1 LNQIFG
7 TGSQSDVDEGSKK
20 LPESEW
26 IDNSDKASSFA
37 DTLLSVN
44 RDEDGNYSPIGILN
58 GLVSNSGVGYTS
70 TDPNLVS
77 FIDDGS
83 ELSDYQKEKIDEINS
98 ASNTGN
104 SSEENSEDSDTA
116 TTSSDE
122 VSFKDAVQ
130 KIMRSYTGNDDW
142 DFYTDYADLAENGD
156 ADTWRQIYQSPEL
169 MQGYIDQYGLDTD
182 GDGTISDDEANAWYN
197 KMKEEN
203 VSDLNFTNDD
213 EITSRIFGNTGEGS
227 NNDIVDALLNS
238 LSAQLIESDNSDDQT
253 YYNLVNLFTP
263 YYEDDEGNVE
273 AGVTDLQR
281 LNNAVKLSYIL
292 EAMDNGNN
300 NSIDMGDN
308 DEDVANYMNS
318 LLANINGGDAGNT
331 FSLEDLKGQDAG
343 NGASYYANTSS
354 PASSGAEE
362 FENMINNGSTQ
373 ASDALL
379 SYLLNATN
387 SRNENNDSLKDAG
400 YYSWLKSALA
410 STEE

>member
-1 LNQIFG
+1 
-7 TGSQSDVDEGSKK
+7 
-20 LPESEW
+20 
-26 IDNSDKASSFA
+26 
-37 DTLLSVN
+37 
-44 RDEDGNYSPIGILN
+44 
-58 GLVSNSGVGYTS
+58 
-70 TDPNLVS
+70 
-77 FIDDGS
+77 
-83 ELSDYQKEKIDEINS
+83 
-98 ASNTGN
+98 
-104 SSEENSEDSDTA
+104 
-116 TTSSDE
+116 
-122 VSFKDAVQ
+122 
-130 KIMRSYTGNDDW
+130 
-142 DFYTDYADLAENGD
+142 
-156 ADTWRQIYQSPEL
+156 
-169 MQGYIDQYGLDTD
+169 
-182 GDGTISDDEANAWYN
+182 
-197 KMKEEN
+197 MKEEN